1 MVTLTGHPMQPAG
14 VPRNRSRRIRQGNN
28 HRPSLPHH
36 PAARTF
42 TCTTAHTLPQCSE
55 IKAEH
60 THLPLRARNWSG
72 VSAGCHQMLII
83 R

>member
-1 MVTLTGHPMQPAG
+1 MVTLTGHPMQPVR

-60 THLPLRARNWSG
+60 THLAALSTACPRGSCGMEQVAR
-72 VSAGCHQMLII
+72 